1 MALSRAQVTE
11 RIGAILREQLAVAQG
26 DLTLD
31 ANLVT
36 DLGADS
42 LDAVELM
49 VGIEDAFGIEIA
61 DEEAEKQATVGQL
74 IDFVCEKVD
83 AE

>member
-1 MALSRAQVTE
+1 MAFTRAAVTE
-11 RIGAILREQLAVAQG
+11 TIGAILREQLAVAQG

-31 ANLVT
+31 ANLLT

-42 LDAVELM
+42 LDCVELM
-49 VGIEDAFGIEIA
+49 VNFEEAFGIEIE
-61 DEEAEKQATVGQL
+61 DSEAEQLATVGQV
-74 IDFVCEKVD
+74 IDFVCEKVE

>member
-1 MALSRAQVTE
+1 MAMNKVLVTE
-11 RIGAILREQLAVAQG
+11 KIGAILREQLAVAQG

-31 ANLVT
+31 ANLLT

-42 LDAVELM
+42 LDCVELM
-49 VGIEDAFGIEIA
+49 VAFEDAFEIEIV
-61 DEEAEKQATVGQL
+61 DSEAEQLATVGQV
-74 IDFVCEKVD
+74 IDFVCEKVE

>member
-31 ANLVT
+31 ANLLT

-42 LDAVELM
+42 LDCVELM
-49 VGIEDAFGIEIA
+49 VSFEDAFGIEIE
-61 DEEAEKQATVGQL
+61 DSEAEQLATVGQV
-74 IDFVCEKVD
+74 IDFVCEKVE